1 MMRRGFTLVE
11 TIIAISIISITF
23 YLFIASLLM
32 AMSAHTGQVEAFNKK
47 VYLAQ
52 ELIEEHLC
60 HSFSNVTS
68 VATTNFPGAFSAYQ
82 YQILVSYVATMELNT
97 PVAGPT
103 KYKNVKVQVWG
114 GLVEPAATV
123 EIVSLATSYE
133 AK

>member
-11 TIIAISIISITF
+11 TIIAVTIISITF

-52 ELIEEHLC
+52 EVIEEHLC
-60 HSFSNVTS
+60 HDFTHVVSVGATSFS
-68 VATTNFPGAFSAYQ
+68 GAFSAYK
-82 YQILVSYVATMELNT
+82 YQILVSYVATMELNV
-97 PVAGPT
+97 PAAGTT
-103 KYKNVKVQVWG
+103 KYKNVKVRVWG
-114 GLVEPAATV
+114 GLVEPAVTV

-133 AK
+133 AH